1 MGSSEKN
8 GGEVMSDGKT
18 TKNGQQP
25 REALFSY
32 PEPDRKLLLGWKG
45 LLGFL
50 GPGVILASATVGS
63 GEVFFAPRG
72 AAIFGY
78 GILWCLV
85 LGALSKGFMSY
96 TGTRYIVLT
105 GEHPITRWG
114 HIFPGPKN
122 WFPVLLGI
130 LAVLSMPSWVGG
142 VANLLANMTMYLTGG
157 SLSIPLW
164 ATIYILGTL
173 VVVASGTYQH
183 VETTQTYIVITKVL
197 TSFIALFAV
206 NPDWGQL
213 LAGLIPSFP
222 SYEAWVSAKYP
233 AVAAR
238 SIGMEMV
245 AYVGAIG
252 GGTYDYI
259 GYVGLYRNKGW
270 GAMGLPNHKEIEE
283 KLRVTEGQ
291 FNLPSGKAEVAKAN
305 TWLRAAQIDT
315 IVSFGTLLLITVVF
329 TALGAAVLHTEQLI
343 PSGMKL
349 LEYQSAF
356 LTVVHPGLV
365 YLYWLAVWCALW
377 GVLSSIF
384 ELYPSTC
391 YEAFRTASGWVRAKG
406 KSGIAKYVWVYMCL
420 GGLAYNWAGF
430 NVVTIVMV
438 GSILGGA
445 LSCGLWC
452 LAQIYAERKVLPPEY
467 RMAPWVV
474 CCVAVSGV
482 FLIAMAVFSV
492 LDQFK
497 LI

>member
-1 MGSSEKN
+1 MPDTKIVIN
-8 GGEVMSDGKT
+8 PRPANPVTPASDNEPK
-18 TKNGQQP
+18 
-25 REALFSY
+25 EALFSY
-32 PEPDRKLLLGWKG
+32 PEPDKRLLLGWKG

-50 GPGVILASATVGS
+50 GPGIILASATVGS

-78 GILWCLV
+78 SILWCLL

-105 GEHPITRWG
+105 SEHPITRWG

-122 WFPVLLGI
+122 WFPILLGV

-142 VANLLANMTMYLTGG
+142 VANLLANMMMYLTNGA
-157 SLSIPLW
+157 LSVPIW
-164 ATIYILGTL
+164 ATIYIVGTL
-173 VVVASGTYQH
+173 AIVASGTYQH
-183 VETTQTYIVITKVL
+183 VETTQTYIVIAKVI
-197 TSFIALFAV
+197 TSFVALFAV

-213 LAGLIPSFP
+213 LLGLIPNMP
-222 SYEAWVSAKYP
+222 TYEPWVATKYP
-233 AVAAR
+233 EIASR

-270 GAMGLPNHKEIEE
+270 GAMGLPNQKEIEE
-283 KLRVTEGQ
+283 KLHIIEGQ
-291 FNLPSGKAEVAKAN
+291 FPLPTSKGEIAKAK
-305 TWLRAAQIDT
+305 TWLKAAQIDT

-329 TALGAAVLHTEQLI
+329 TALGSAVLHTQQLI

-349 LEYQSAF
+349 LEHQSAF
-356 LTVVHPGLV
+356 LTVIHPGLV

-377 GVLSSIF
+377 GVLSSIY
-384 ELYPSTC
+384 ELYPSTV
-391 YEAFRTASGWVRAKG
+391 YEAFRPASSWVREKG
-406 KSGIAKYVWVYMCL
+406 KTGVAKYVWIYMSL

-467 RMAPWVV
+467 RMSSWVV
-474 CCVAVSGV
+474 VCVALSGI

-497 LI
+497 LV

>member
-1 MGSSEKN
+1 MPDTEIVVNRNPVNTENPAQNQAG
-8 GGEVMSDGKT
+8 
-18 TKNGQQP
+18 
-25 REALFSY
+25 LFSY
-32 PEPDRKLLLGWKG
+32 PEPDKKLLTGWKG
-45 LLGFL
+45 LISFL
-50 GPGVILASATVGS
+50 GPGIILASATVGS

-78 GILWCLV
+78 GILWCLL

-114 HIFPGPKN
+114 QIFPGPKN
-122 WFPVLLGI
+122 WFPTLLGI

-142 VANLLANMTMYLTGG
+142 VANLLANMTMYLTNG

-164 ATIYILGTL
+164 ASIYILGTL
-173 VVVASGTYQH
+173 AVVASGTYQH
-183 VETTQTYIVITKVL
+183 VETTQTYIVITKVI
-197 TSFIALFAV
+197 TSFVALFAV

-213 LAGLIPSFP
+213 LQGLIPSMP
-222 SYEAWVSAKYP
+222 AYEPWVAAKYP
-233 AVAAR
+233 AVASR

-270 GAMGLPNHKEIEE
+270 GAMGLPNQQEIEE
-283 KLRVTEGQ
+283 KLRITEGQ
-291 FNLPSGKAEVAKAN
+291 FPLPTSRNEIYKAK
-305 TWLRAAQIDT
+305 TWLKAAQIDT

-329 TALGAAVLHTEQLI
+329 TALGSAVLHTQQLI
-343 PSGMKL
+343 PAGMQL
-349 LEYQSAF
+349 LEHQSAF
-356 LTVVHPGLV
+356 LTVIHPGLV

-384 ELYPSTC
+384 ELYPSTV
-391 YEAFRTASGWVRAKG
+391 YEAFKPGFNWVREKG
-406 KSGIAKYVWVYMCL
+406 KTGVAKYVWIYMSL

-438 GSILGGA
+438 GSILGGS

-452 LAQIYAERKVLPPEY
+452 LAQIFAERKVLPFEY
-467 RMAPWVV
+467 RMSPWLVA
-474 CCVAVSGV
+474 CVALSGI

-497 LI
+497 LV